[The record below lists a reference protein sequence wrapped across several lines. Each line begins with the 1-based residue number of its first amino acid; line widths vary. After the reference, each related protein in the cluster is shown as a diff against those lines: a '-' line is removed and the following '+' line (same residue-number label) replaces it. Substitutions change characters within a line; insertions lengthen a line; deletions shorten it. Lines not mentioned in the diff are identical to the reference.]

1 MNFSKA
7 YTSII
12 LLSSFFFSFIAYGQK
27 TAYLA
32 DTSRTDF
39 EFIKDDFIAA
49 SLDSLANLTY
59 FEGYE
64 CASSEELK
72 NIFGFDSGYIPV
84 YADSVY
90 YSRLKRLNAAT
101 PIDLTYNQYVRD
113 YIEMYAM
120 KKRGLMQRVM
130 GLAQIY
136 FPLFEE
142 QLDLYDMPLELK
154 YLAIVESALN
164 PVAKSRAG
172 ATGLWQFMYGTGKAY
187 NLNVSSLVDDRRD
200 PIKSTIAACQHM
212 NDLYKIYDDWLLVLA
227 AYNSGAGNVNKA
239 IRRSGGKKTFWEI
252 RPFLPLETRGYV
264 PAFIAVNYVM
274 GYAAEHNLRA
284 VQPLYH
290 HYEIDTVIV
299 KDILSFNLISSQLN
313 IPIEEIEFLNP
324 AYKANIIPATNE
336 NTYVMRL
343 QKKHVPHFVNNE
355 AQLYAYRAQSE
366 MEKEQTLTLLR
377 TVSQAE
383 YHKVKKGESL
393 GYISGKYK
401 CSVNDLKRWNK
412 LRSTNIQI
420 GQRLVVRPEQ
430 EIQIP
435 IAKKTAPPPVAVA
448 KANPKT
454 PEPEQKS
461 EELVEMIDEK
471 PASEMNQ
478 ASMDQAIVSQ
488 DDETPK
494 IYRTENVYH
503 KVKPGETLS
512 QLAEK
517 YNISISRI
525 RVWNNIQGNNIPLG
539 TDLIIAKNEVELT
552 QAELAQLNK
561 AKTVQTPD
569 TSIVPNQKE
578 AQQITRTEN
587 VYHKVKSG
595 ETLGRLAEKYN
606 TSIANLRSWNNI
618 RGSNIQLGAK
628 LIVGKTEVE
637 ISQSGMAEKKSS
649 KVTSLKNDNVYYTV
663 QQGDTLWK
671 IAQKYD
677 GVSVN
682 DLIRLNN
689 LGNENE
695 IKPGQKIK
703 VQSAS

>member
-1 MNFSKA
+1 MNFSKV
-7 YTSII
+7 YTGSI
-12 LLSSFFFSFIAYGQK
+12 LLSFFFSSFFAFSQK
-27 TAYLA
+27 STYVP
-32 DTSRTDF
+32 DTTQSAF

-64 CASSEELK
+64 CATDQELK
-72 NIFGFDSGYIPV
+72 SIFGFDIGYVPV

-90 YSRLKRLNAAT
+90 YTRLKRLNAAT

-142 QLDLYDMPLELK
+142 HLDRFDMPLELK

-164 PVAKSRAG
+164 PVAKSSAG

-212 NDLYKIYDDWLLVLA
+212 KDLYKIYDDWLLVLA

-274 GYAAEHNLRA
+274 AYAAEHNLRP

-299 KDILSFNLISSQLN
+299 RDVLSFNLISTQLN
-313 IPIEEIEFLNP
+313 IPIQEIEFLNP
-324 AYKANIIPATNE
+324 AYKEKIIPATNV
-336 NTYVMRL
+336 NPYVLRL
-343 QKKHVPHFVNNE
+343 QKKYVPHYVNNE
-355 AQLYAYRAQSE
+355 AQLYAFRAQSE
-366 MEKEQTLTLLR
+366 MEKEQTVTLMR

-383 YHKVKKGESL
+383 YHKVKKGEAL
-393 GYISGKYK
+393 GKIADKYK

-412 LRSTNIQI
+412 LRSTNIQV
-420 GQRLVVRPEQ
+420 GQRLIVRPER
-430 EIQIP
+430 EIELP
-435 IAKKTAPPPVAVA
+435 IAKKTNPSPASVA
-448 KANPKT
+448 KVTSKT
-454 PEPEQKS
+454 PEPVKKQEILAEKVDVKS
-461 EELVEMIDEK
+461 
-471 PASEMNQ
+471 
-478 ASMDQAIVSQ
+478 DQDNAQPTVTSGNDAPTI
-488 DDETPK
+488 T
-494 IYRTENVYH
+494 RTENIYH
-503 KVKPGETLS
+503 KVTPGETLS
-512 QLAEK
+512 QLAEQ
-517 YNISISRI
+517 YNTSISRL
-525 RVWNNIQGNNIPLG
+525 RVWNNIQGNNIQLG
-539 TDLIIAKNEVELT
+539 SQIIVGKNEVEVT
-552 QAELAQLNK
+552 QAELANNNTK
-561 AKTVQTPD
+561 PVQNED
-569 TSIVPNQKE
+569 ISIISNQKE
-578 AQQITRTEN
+578 TPKITQTKD

-595 ETLGRLAEKYN
+595 ETLGRLAEKYK
-606 TSIANLRSWNNI
+606 TSISNIQAWNNI
-618 RGSNIQLGAK
+618 KGSNIQLGAN
-628 LIVGKTEVE
+628 LIVGKTKVE
-637 ISQSGMAEKKSS
+637 IPQAEMAEKKPA
-649 KVTSLKNDNVYYTV
+649 KVTSKQDNAYYTV

-671 IAQKYD
+671 IAQKYN
-677 GVSVN
+677 GVSVD

-689 LGNENE
+689 FRNEDK
-695 IKPGQKIK
+695 ITPGQKIK
-703 VQSAS
+703 VPAAS

>member
-7 YTSII
+7 YTGII
-12 LLSSFFFSFIAYGQK
+12 LFSFFFFSFFSYGQK
-27 TAYLA
+27 STCED
-32 DTSRTDF
+32 DTSQSDF

-59 FEGYE
+59 FEGFE
-64 CASSEELK
+64 CATDEELK
-72 NIFGFDSGYIPV
+72 NIFGFDTGYVPV

-90 YSRLKRLNAAT
+90 YTRLKRLNAAT

-113 YIEMYAM
+113 YIDMYAM

-142 QLDLYDMPLELK
+142 HLDRYDMPLELK

-164 PVAKSRAG
+164 PVAKSSAG

-239 IRRSGGKKTFWEI
+239 IRRSGGKRTFWEI

-274 GYAAEHNLRA
+274 AYASEHNLRP

-299 KDILSFNLISSQLN
+299 KDVLSFNLISTQLN

-324 AYKANIIPATNE
+324 AYKARIIPATNK
-336 NTYVMRL
+336 NTYVLRL
-343 QKKHVPHFVNNE
+343 QKKYVPHYVNNE

-366 MEKEQTLTLLR
+366 MEKEQTITLLK

-393 GYISGKYK
+393 GMLSGKYK

-420 GQRLVVRPEQ
+420 GQRLVVRPER
-430 EIQIP
+430 QIELP
-435 IAKKTAPPPVAVA
+435 IAQKSKPAPVASVA
-448 KANPKT
+448 KATLKT

-461 EELVEMIDEK
+461 EVMAEKVDEMAYQERIETIES
-471 PASEMNQ
+471 PE
-478 ASMDQAIVSQ
+478 
-488 DDETPK
+488 DDTSK

-503 KVKPGETLS
+503 KVNPGETLGD
-512 QLAEK
+512 LAEK
-517 YNISISRI
+517 YSTSISRL
-525 RVWNNIQGNNIPLG
+525 RVWNNIQGSNIPLG
-539 TDLIIAKNEVELT
+539 SNLIVGKNEIELT
-552 QAELAQLNK
+552 QAELAELK
-561 AKTVQTPD
+561 KKSPVQTPD
-569 TSIVPNQKE
+569 TSVVPAQKE
-578 AQQITRTEN
+578 VQKLTRTEN
-587 VYHKVKSG
+587 TYHKVKSG
-595 ETLGRLAEKYN
+595 ESLGRLAEKYN
-606 TSIANLRSWNNI
+606 TSISRIRAWNNI
-618 RGSNIQLGAK
+618 KGNNIQSGSR

-637 ISQSGMAEKKSS
+637 IPQTGMAQKQPS
-649 KVTSLKNDNVYYTV
+649 KVTSSQKDYFFYTV

-671 IAQKYD
+671 IAQKYN
-677 GVSVN
+677 GVSVD

-689 LGNENE
+689 LGNNNK
-695 IKPGQKIK
+695 ITPGQKIK
-703 VQSAS
+703 VHSAS